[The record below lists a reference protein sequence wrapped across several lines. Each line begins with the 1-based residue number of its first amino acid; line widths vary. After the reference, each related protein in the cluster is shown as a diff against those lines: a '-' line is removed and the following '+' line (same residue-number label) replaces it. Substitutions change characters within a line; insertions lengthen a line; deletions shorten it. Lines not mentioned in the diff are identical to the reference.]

1 MENLANIG
9 YILVLGLGIAISPVP
24 IIVVILIL
32 FSDKAKTNGIAFLGG
47 MDRGSSDCRS
57 AGIGCGQRWQRLVQQ
72 HIRDFY

>member
-32 FSDKAKTNGIAFLGG
+32 FSDKAKTNGIAFLVGWI
-47 MDRGSSDCRS
+47 
-57 AGIGCGQRWQRLVQQ
+57 AGLLLV
-72 HIRDFY
+72 FGWL